1 MFQKFAAVNV
11 RMLACESSHSF
22 ERKKVFFVFNVFLF
36 ASVTCPDITVRVGL
50 A

>member
-22 ERKKVFFVFNVFLF
+22 ERRKVFFVFSVLLF
-36 ASVTCPDITVRVGL
+36 ASVTCPDITVRVCL